1 MSWVLFFGIIIGPD
15 HVKSY
20 TVTDA
25 LTCRRIE
32 MGVALGWRVGIDTAQ
47 FGLQPAAWAKCVRK
61 EPTA

>member
-1 MSWVLFFGIIIGPD
+1 MTWVLFFGIIIGSD

-32 MGVALGWRVGIDTAQ
+32 MGVAMKWRPWVDTAQ
-47 FGLQPAAWAKCVRK
+47 FGLQPVSWAKCVRK